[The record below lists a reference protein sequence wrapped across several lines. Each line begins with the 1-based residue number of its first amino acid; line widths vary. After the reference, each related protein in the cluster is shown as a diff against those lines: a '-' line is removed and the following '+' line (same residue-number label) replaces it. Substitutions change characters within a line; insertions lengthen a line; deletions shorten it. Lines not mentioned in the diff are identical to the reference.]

1 MILLAPEALDDLE
14 RIFDFLADQDEA
26 LARGDLSRIRE
37 AIQILEHHPV
47 IGRLARASGTLR
59 ELVISRGRSG
69 YVALYEYS
77 PVEDIVRV
85 VAIRHQRE
93 VGYRSP

>member
-14 RIFDFLADQDEA
+14 RIFDFVAEEDEA
-26 LARGDLSRIRE
+26 LARIRE

-47 IGRLARASGTLR
+47 IGRLARPSGTLR
-59 ELVISRGRSG
+59 ELVISRGKTG

-77 PVEDIVRV
+77 PVEDLVRV